1 MANGW
6 CGADGTVGR
15 CPRLLENCIVMA
27 APDLHALANPLR
39 FQRFA
44 VAVTPWTLGMGLA
57 FLGIGLWMGLFVAPP
72 DYLQGEVVRILY
84 IHVPAAWFALGG
96 YLGMAIAA
104 LTARV
109 WRHPL
114 ADLSVRAIAPVGA
127 TMAAICLLTGSI
139 WGRPTW
145 GTWWVWDGRL
155 TSMLLLFL
163 LYLGVIALI
172 HLNEDRARGLRMAG
186 ILAIVG
192 TINLPV
198 IKYSVE
204 WWNTL
209 HQPAS
214 IRLSGSSIHPA
225 MLTPLMLSAV
235 GFLLLFAA
243 IVLIRMRA
251 LIAEQRLE
259 ARALRRIADAG

>member
-1 MANGW
+1 
-6 CGADGTVGR
+6 
-15 CPRLLENCIVMA
+15 MA

-44 VAVTPWTLGMGLA
+44 SFLTPWLLLLGLA
-57 FLGIGLWMGLFVAPP
+57 LLGWGLVRGLFFAPP

-84 IHVPAAWFALGG
+84 VHVPSAWFALGG

-104 LTARV
+104 LAALV
-109 WRHPL
+109 WKHPL
-114 ADLSVRAIAPVGA
+114 AALSVRAIAPVGA
-127 TMAAICLLTGSI
+127 LFAAICLITGSI

-145 GTWWVWDGRL
+145 GTYWVWDGRL
-155 TSMLLLFL
+155 TSMLVLFL

-172 HLNEDRARGLRMAG
+172 HLHDDRARGLKMAG
-186 ILAIVG
+186 YLAIVG
-192 TINLPV
+192 TINLPI
-198 IKYSVE
+198 IKFSVE

-214 IRLSGSSIHPA
+214 IRPSGSSIHPE
-225 MLTPLMLSAV
+225 MLAPLMLSAL

-243 IVLIRMRA
+243 LVLIRMRT

-259 ARALRRIADAG
+259 MRALRRAARAG

>member
-1 MANGW
+1 
-6 CGADGTVGR
+6 
-15 CPRLLENCIVMA
+15 MA

-39 FQRFA
+39 FQKLATFL
-44 VAVTPWTLGMGLA
+44 TPWLLLLGLGFTAVGL
-57 FLGIGLWMGLFVAPP
+57 GQGLFIAPP
-72 DYLQGEVVRILY
+72 DYLQGEVVRIIY
-84 IHVPAAWFALGG
+84 VHVPSAWFASGA

-104 LTARV
+104 ATARI

-127 TMAAICLLTGSI
+127 TFAAICLITGSI

-155 TSMLLLFL
+155 TSMLVLFL

-172 HLNEDRARGLRMAG
+172 HLHEDRARGLKMAG
-186 ILAIVG
+186 YLAMIG
-192 TINLPV
+192 TINLPI
-198 IKYSVE
+198 IKFSVE

-214 IRLSGSSIHPA
+214 IRPSGSSIHPD
-225 MLTPLMLSAV
+225 MLTPLMLSAL
-235 GFLLLFAA
+235 GFLFLFAA

-251 LIAEQRLE
+251 LIAEQRIE
-259 ARALRRIADAG
+259 MRALRRAARAG

>member
-1 MANGW
+1 
-6 CGADGTVGR
+6 
-15 CPRLLENCIVMA
+15 MA
-27 APDLHALANPLR
+27 ATDLHALANPLR

-44 VAVTPWTLGMGLA
+44 TALTPWLLGGGLI
-57 FLGIGLWMGLFVAPP
+57 FLSVGLFIGLFVAPP

-84 IHVPAAWFALGG
+84 VHVPAAWFALGG

-104 LTARV
+104 AAARI

-114 ADLSVRAIAPVGA
+114 ADLSVQAIAPIGA
-127 TMAAICLLTGSI
+127 LFAAICLATGSI

-155 TSMLLLFL
+155 TSMLVLLL

-172 HLNEDRARGLRMAG
+172 HLHDDRARGLKMAG
-186 ILAIVG
+186 YLAIVG
-192 TINLPV
+192 TINLPI
-198 IKYSVE
+198 IKFSVE

-214 IRLSGSSIHPA
+214 IRLSGSSIHPD
-225 MLTPLMLSAV
+225 MLQPLLLSAL
-235 GFLLLFAA
+235 GFLGIFAGL
-243 IVLIRMRA
+243 VLVRMRT
-251 LIAEQRLE
+251 LIAEQRIE
-259 ARALRRIADAG
+259 ARALRRAARAG

>member
-1 MANGW
+1 M
-6 CGADGTVGR
+6 
-15 CPRLLENCIVMA
+15 P

-44 VAVTPWTLGMGLA
+44 VAVTPWLLALGLG
-57 FLGIGLWMGLFVAPP
+57 FLGVGLFRGLFLAPP

-84 IHVPAAWFALGG
+84 VHVPAAWFALGG

-104 LTARV
+104 LSARI

-127 TMAAICLLTGSI
+127 TFAAICLITGSI

-155 TSMLLLFL
+155 TSMLVLFL
-163 LYLGVIALI
+163 LYLGVIALA
-172 HLNEDRARGLRMAG
+172 HLHEDRARGLKMAG
-186 ILAIVG
+186 LLAIIG
-192 TINLPV
+192 TVNLPI
-198 IKYSVE
+198 IKFSVE
-204 WWNTL
+204 WWKTL

-214 IRLSGSSIHPA
+214 IRLSGSSIHPD
-225 MLTPLMLSAV
+225 MLAPLMLSAI
-235 GFLLLFAA
+235 GFLLLFTG
-243 IVLIRMRA
+243 IVLIRMRT

-259 ARALRRIADAG
+259 MRAARRAARAG

>member
-1 MANGW
+1 
-6 CGADGTVGR
+6 
-15 CPRLLENCIVMA
+15 MA
-27 APDLHALANPLR
+27 ATDFHALANPLR

-44 VAVTPWTLGMGLA
+44 TLATPWLLLAGLGFLSVGLY
-57 FLGIGLWMGLFVAPP
+57 IGLCVAPP

-84 IHVPAAWFALGG
+84 VHVPAAWFALGG
-96 YLGMAIAA
+96 YLGMALSAIA
-104 LTARV
+104 ARV

-127 TMAAICLLTGSI
+127 LFAFICLVTGSI

-155 TSMLLLFL
+155 TSMLVLFL

-172 HLNEDRARGLRMAG
+172 HLHEDRARGLKMAG
-186 ILAIVG
+186 YLAIVG
-192 TINLPV
+192 TINLPI
-198 IKYSVE
+198 IKFSVE

-214 IRLSGSSIHPA
+214 IRFSGSSIHPD
-225 MLTPLMLSAV
+225 MLTPLLLSAL
-235 GFLLLFAA
+235 GFLFLFAA

-259 ARALRRIADAG
+259 ARALRRAARAG

>member
-1 MANGW
+1 
-6 CGADGTVGR
+6 
-15 CPRLLENCIVMA
+15 MA
-27 APDLHALANPLR
+27 ATDFHALANPLR

-44 VAVTPWTLGMGLA
+44 TLVTPWLLLAGLG
-57 FLGIGLWMGLFVAPP
+57 FLGLGLGVGLFASPP

-96 YLGMAIAA
+96 YLGMALSAVA
-104 LTARV
+104 ARV

-127 TMAAICLLTGSI
+127 MFAFVCLVTGSI

-155 TSMLLLFL
+155 TSMLVLFL
-163 LYLGVIALI
+163 LYLGVIALT
-172 HLNEDRARGLRMAG
+172 HLHEDRVRGLKMAG
-186 ILAIVG
+186 YLAIVG
-192 TINLPV
+192 TINLPI
-198 IKYSVE
+198 IKFSVE

-214 IRLSGSSIHPA
+214 IRLSGSSIHPD
-225 MLTPLMLSAV
+225 MLKPLLLSAT
-235 GFLLLFAA
+235 GFLFLFAA
-243 IVLIRMRA
+243 LVLIRMRA

-259 ARALRRIADAG
+259 ARALRRAARAG

>member
-1 MANGW
+1 M
-6 CGADGTVGR
+6 
-15 CPRLLENCIVMA
+15 P

-44 VAVTPWTLGMGLA
+44 VAVTPWLLALGLGFLA
-57 FLGIGLWMGLFVAPP
+57 VGLFRGLFLAPP
-72 DYLQGEVVRILY
+72 DYLQGEAVRILY
-84 IHVPAAWFALGG
+84 VHVPAAWFALGG

-104 LTARV
+104 LSARI

-127 TMAAICLLTGSI
+127 TFAAICLITGSI

-155 TSMLLLFL
+155 TSMLVLFL
-163 LYLGVIALI
+163 LYLGVIALA
-172 HLNEDRARGLRMAG
+172 HLHEDRARGLKMAG
-186 ILAIVG
+186 LLAIIG
-192 TINLPV
+192 TVNLPI
-198 IKYSVE
+198 IKFSVE

-214 IRLSGSSIHPA
+214 IRLSGSSIHPD
-225 MLTPLMLSAV
+225 MLAPLMLSAI
-235 GFLLLFAA
+235 GFLLLFTG
-243 IVLIRMRA
+243 IVLIRMRT

-259 ARALRRIADAG
+259 MRAARRAARAG